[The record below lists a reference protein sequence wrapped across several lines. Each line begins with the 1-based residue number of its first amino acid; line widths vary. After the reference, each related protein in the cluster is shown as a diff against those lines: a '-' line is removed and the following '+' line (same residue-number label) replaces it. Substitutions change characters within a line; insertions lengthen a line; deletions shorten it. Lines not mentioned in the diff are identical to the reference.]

1 MKLDNLHYNFTK
13 IDGFNKPFNFI
24 ISEREAGKS
33 TALWVKIYRKWK
45 NEGKPSIVL
54 RRLIADVTETY
65 IQDIET
71 VLNKFLDVPIEIAFK
86 KGDLKSGIVDVYIS
100 ELDPKG
106 YSDPKKCTKLNKRL
120 FFRVIGLS
128 NDLTRLKSM
137 LMPKMRYI
145 LFDEFICNERH
156 GEKYLKEETFQ
167 FKELYNT
174 FNRETEHGIISYFI
188 GNPYSVYNP
197 YFTWWGIDT
206 RRIKPGA
213 YFSTDICTLE
223 CYKMKPELRAK
234 ILEKNPLYQFDDS
247 YRAYAFDG
255 TAIND
260 INIKLIKKPNGA
272 CLKYIFKINNS
283 YIGFYMI
290 PQQDEEYVK
299 DNLIYYC
306 ETLKAWKDSYNRE
319 AVIFDLNDQSKNTN
333 MLMLDR
339 SKYTFLKLCI
349 GNGRVGYDKV
359 DSENATEFIYDNV

>member
-1 MKLDNLHYNFTK
+1 MLEYSK
-13 IDGFNKPFNFI
+13 G
-24 ISEREAGKS
+24 
-33 TALWVKIYRKWK
+33 
-45 NEGKPSIVL
+45 SIK
-54 RRLIADVTETY
+54 D
-65 IQDIET
+65 
-71 VLNKFLDVPIEIAFK
+71 
-86 KGDLKSGIVDVYIS
+86 GIVDVYIS

-106 YSDPKKCTKLNKRL
+106 YSDPKKCTKFNKRL

-359 DSENATEFIYDNV
+359 DSENATEFIYDNI